1 MLTTYRHDC
10 PFHSFGSEDDS
21 DSILDDSEGEEYG
34 CASQIPGWSW
44 SGPQASKELPLDT
57 PDEPCSE
64 LCFKAVPPK
73 LNESDTVEWSKEQM
87 ALIDTFASVLRNNP
101 RFSCLLVP
109 AINETCVNIYKR
121 LKAGGLLALVDVP
134 ILEEVIT
141 SNPAQN
147 TKRKKSFFS
156 KNVKSNRHTTSLPGY
171 PSNTNKTHLHD
182 QRSYVQQCRH
192 SGPCANDSTCKCVRQ
207 HVTCE
212 KFCACPVDCPRRWRG
227 CSCKAENL
235 PCSSDK
241 CICIRAGRECDADLC
256 GSCGARELLD
266 PTNRGDESMLTDYRC
281 KNIDLQFGC
290 PVYTIHGHS
299 AVSGMGLFVAKNV
312 AKGGYLGE
320 YVGEILTDAES
331 ERRGALYDKNH
342 LSYLFGLNKDR
353 TIDATRQGNKFRFIN
368 HSTTRPNCH
377 ARIVLAN
384 CTHRIGFYSL
394 RALKAGEELF
404 FDYGYGKTESL
415 KFVPHELPPVPSVS
429 KEGNVSK
436 KNKEKGK
443 ANSKKSEGKQEKRK
457 AASRTSF
464 RLSNSRT
471 ATATNSAYSAS
482 DEEED
487 EVVVLESDDEPLVA
501 MAKRRPLRRRLS
513 ATSGGPRPKRMR

>member
-1 MLTTYRHDC
+1 
-10 PFHSFGSEDDS
+10 
-21 DSILDDSEGEEYG
+21 
-34 CASQIPGWSW
+34 
-44 SGPQASKELPLDT
+44 
-57 PDEPCSE
+57 
-64 LCFKAVPPK
+64 
-73 LNESDTVEWSKEQM
+73 
-87 ALIDTFASVLRNNP
+87 
-101 RFSCLLVP
+101 
-109 AINETCVNIYKR
+109 
-121 LKAGGLLALVDVP
+121 
-134 ILEEVIT
+134 
-141 SNPAQN
+141 
-147 TKRKKSFFS
+147 
-156 KNVKSNRHTTSLPGY
+156 
-171 PSNTNKTHLHD
+171 
-182 QRSYVQQCRH
+182 
-192 SGPCANDSTCKCVRQ
+192 
-207 HVTCE
+207 
-212 KFCACPVDCPRRWRG
+212 
-227 CSCKAENL
+227 
-235 PCSSDK
+235 
-241 CICIRAGRECDADLC
+241 
-256 GSCGARELLD
+256 LLD
-266 PTNRGDESMLTDYRC
+266 PTNRGDESMLTDDRC
-281 KNIDLQFGC
+281 KNIDIQFGC

-368 HSTTRPNCH
+368 HSATRPNCH
-377 ARIVLAN
+377 ARVVLAN

-415 KFVPHELPPVPSVS
+415 KFVPHQLSPAVS
-429 KEGNVSK
+429 NEGNASK

-443 ANSKKSEGKQEKRK
+443 AKSKKSEGKQEKGK

-482 DEEED
+482 DEEEE

-501 MAKRRPLRRRLS
+501 MAKRRSLRRRLS
-513 ATSGGPRPKRMR
+513 APSGGPRPKRMR